1 MFVNVYINSLTI
13 VVMENETDNNQDSQ
27 HQINQVFSG
36 LVWINNHR
44 KTALTFLLLFLSMT
58 SVVKFDE
65 IPIQDEY
72 RFLVP
77 YIPTFQKLFQQ
88 LFPWKKNETIIYEP
102 KDVRAQFKYTPTG
115 EASLTDLNLTFVNL
129 DQRIHCKLWEGI
141 DKKAL
146 LKVIERFGYENNFT
160 ENQIEQMKSG
170 SEAAFHA
177 DSVETFQH
185 GMQGLFT

>member
-1 MFVNVYINSLTI
+1 M
-13 VVMENETDNNQDSQ
+13 
-27 HQINQVFSG
+27 
-36 LVWINNHR
+36 
-44 KTALTFLLLFLSMT
+44 
-58 SVVKFDE
+58 
-65 IPIQDEY
+65 
-72 RFLVP
+72 
-77 YIPTFQKLFQQ
+77 
-88 LFPWKKNETIIYEP
+88 
-102 KDVRAQFKYTPTG
+102 
-115 EASLTDLNLTFVNL
+115 TDLNLTFVNL